1 MGKFSFFLMK
11 RNSLLLQSSKMKNVF
26 LFENHAIYSVLL
38 FYWAE
43 PWFWDG
49 LEVEAEKQSN
59 DLLNLCL

>member
-26 LFENHAIYSVLL
+26 LFENHSVYSDFP

-43 PWFWDG
+43 PYDSG
-49 LEVEAEKQSN
+49 MG
-59 DLLNLCL
+59 